1 MILLE
6 EQMSKW
12 AVVFSA
18 IGNEDR
24 LSVMLALHSSDYIK
38 HSHKDNGQTGLL
50 CGEGCLSFSQI
61 QRATGISS
69 DTSLSYHLSKLI
81 EAKLIEK
88 LPTKDANERV
98 FPLYRVSAA
107 WQEFAASF
115 GITNKIKEYIQHKHP
130 NQYIENTV

>member
-1 MILLE
+1 
-6 EQMSKW
+6 MSKW
-12 AVVFSA
+12 ALVFSA

-24 LSVMLALHSSDYIK
+24 LAVMLALHSSDYIK
-38 HSHKDNGQTGLL
+38 HSHKNSSSGGQEGL
-50 CGEGCLSFSQI
+50 CNEGCLSFSQI

-69 DTSLSYHLSKLI
+69 DTGLSYHLSKLI

-88 LPTKDANERV
+88 LPTKDAKERV
-98 FPLYRVSAA
+98 FPLYRVSVI

-130 NQYIENTV
+130 TEYVEGTA